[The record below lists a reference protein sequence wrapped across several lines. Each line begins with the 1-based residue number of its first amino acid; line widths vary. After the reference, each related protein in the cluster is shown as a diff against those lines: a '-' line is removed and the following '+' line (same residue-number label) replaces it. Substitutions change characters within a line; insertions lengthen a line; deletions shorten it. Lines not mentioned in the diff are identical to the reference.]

1 MPGLLSGSTLRR
13 GGSGQ
18 FIDLKGAQPQLPPS
32 PSTSTGFTI
41 VTSDKL
47 VTTYSSSL
55 GNLEFNTST
64 VWSNQNKN
72 IVLIATGTNTS
83 IVVQGSVA
91 TTSTNTGALVV
102 EGGVGISGNLF
113 VGGDFITNIFTAT
126 TATVYNLKITST
138 EVSLNTATGALVV
151 AGGVGI
157 GKNLNIGSTL
167 FVGSTSTFNS
177 AIFAQSD
184 VLIKGELTVD
194 GSGEVVLSPQAANV
208 DIRPTAGGT
217 IIIQPSLTGSIDD
230 MVIGGNVRR
239 DSYFLNSYANN
250 FIGLATTA
258 TNIEKGKLGSI
269 PYQTSANQ
277 TAFIDIGNTNT
288 VLVSNGSTAT
298 WANFADVA
306 VTTST
311 YSSKVFVSSATN
323 ANHYIILSTS
333 TNSYSDLVEDSDF
346 YYSSNY
352 KELFVQT
359 ITASQSIYS
368 REGIAE
374 ESNLL
379 YTPRSTL
386 QIGTPP
392 VSPRLGDF
400 WIDPSQ
406 GATFQY
412 ILDGT
417 NKVWVQFTGL

>member
-18 FIDLKGAQPQLPPS
+18 FIDLKGAQPQLPQS
-32 PSTSTGFTI
+32 PSTSTGYTI
-41 VTSDKL
+41 ITNDKL
-47 VTTYSSSL
+47 VSTYASSL
-55 GNLEFNTST
+55 GNIEFNSGT
-64 VWSNQNKN
+64 VWSNNGQNIRLIGTDTLSV
-72 IVLIATGTNTS
+72 IVSGGTT
-83 IVVQGSVA
+83 A
-91 TTSTNTGALVV
+91 TSTNTGALVV
-102 EGGVGISGNLF
+102 EGGLGVWGDVY
-113 VGGDFITNIFTAT
+113 VGGDLVTNVFTAT
-126 TATVYNLKITST
+126 TATVYDLRVTST
-138 EVSLNTATGALVV
+138 EVSLNTTTGALVV

-157 GKNLNIGSTL
+157 GKNLNIGTTL
-167 FVGSTSTFNS
+167 SVGSTATFNS
-177 AIFAQSD
+177 PVLAQSD
-184 VLIKGELTVD
+184 VLIKGELTVN
-194 GSGEVVLSPQAANV
+194 GTEPVSLTPQAANV

-230 MVIGGNVRR
+230 MVIGLGVRR
-239 DSYFLNSYANN
+239 DSYFLNSYADN

-269 PYQTSANQ
+269 PYQTSAGK
-277 TAFIDIGNTNT
+277 TSFIDIGNTNT

-311 YSSKVFVSSATN
+311 YSSKVFISSATN

-333 TNSYSDLVEDSDF
+333 TNRYSDLVEDPDF
-346 YYSSNY
+346 YYSSNF
-352 KELFVQT
+352 KELHVQT
-359 ITASQSIYS
+359 ITATQSIYS

-374 ESNLL
+374 ENNLL

-386 QIGTPP
+386 QVGTPP
-392 VSPRLGDF
+392 LNPRLGDF

-412 ILDGT
+412 ILDDT
-417 NKVWVQFTGL
+417 TKVWVQFTGL

>member
-1 MPGLLSGSTLRR
+1 M
-13 GGSGQ
+13 
-18 FIDLKGAQPQLPPS
+18 
-32 PSTSTGFTI
+32 
-41 VTSDKL
+41 VHL
-47 VTTYSSSL
+47 V
-55 GNLEFNTST
+55 GRI
-64 VWSNQNKN
+64 N
-72 IVLIATGTNTS
+72 IV
-83 IVVQGSVA
+83 
-91 TTSTNTGALVV
+91 
-102 EGGVGISGNLF
+102 
-113 VGGDFITNIFTAT
+113 NIG
-126 TATVYNLKITST
+126 
-138 EVSLNTATGALVV
+138 TATGALVV

-194 GSGEVVLSPQAANV
+194 GLGEVVLSPQAANV

-333 TNSYSDLVEDSDF
+333 TNSYSDLVEDPDF